1 MERIRLRWFQGELH
15 DLARELQRRNFS
27 QYARPEGWQPAVNA
41 YRCDD
46 CIKVCVD
53 LAGVDKADIDL
64 SVEPRRLIIR
74 GVRSA
79 PEPKSGE
86 PVALQILAMEIDHGP
101 FVRELLFPVDV
112 MPEEATAEQLNG
124 LLWIYLTIRR

>member
-1 MERIRLRWFQGELH
+1 MERVRLRWFQGELH

-53 LAGVDKADIDL
+53 LAGVDKAEIDL
-64 SVEPRRLIIR
+64 SIEPRRLTIR
-74 GVRSA
+74 GVRLA
-79 PEPKSGE
+79 PEPSRDE

-101 FVRELLFPVDV
+101 FVRELILPVDV
-112 MPEEATAEQLNG
+112 LPEKSSAVQQNG
-124 LLWIYLTIRR
+124 LLWINLTISR